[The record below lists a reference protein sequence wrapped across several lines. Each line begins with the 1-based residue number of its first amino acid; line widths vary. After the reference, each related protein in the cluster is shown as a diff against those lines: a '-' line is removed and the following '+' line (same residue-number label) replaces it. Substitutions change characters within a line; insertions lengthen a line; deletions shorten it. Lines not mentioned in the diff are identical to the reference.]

1 MKTIKAQQ
9 LGQSLLL
16 YFFQRVARVIRHVSG
31 ILLFEVRSGKLSKRA
46 FDDTVRP
53 LQYLSISQR
62 VGWQER
68 NRLGE
73 ARRGVDSKNT
83 SVRSINLPAF
93 SASFSERHVFERLSA
108 LSRLQY
114 TLAVEQIVVVARRSR
129 PGDLP
134 PENGAPAAKRP
145 PTEGWQ
151 TSTSS
156 PQNSFIREWRGTIGC
171 HVSCDVRAYQLENQL
186 DIGDYDVRALLIR
199 PQKSEEARST
209 GEPYG
214 YSEGFGH

>member
-1 MKTIKAQQ
+1 MKTIKARQ

-53 LQYLSISQR
+53 LQYLSISQSKKISHNR
-62 VGWQER
+62 FGTNRKSFIDIQGVGWQER

-129 PGDLP
+129 PGD
-134 PENGAPAAKRP
+134 
-145 PTEGWQ
+145 
-151 TSTSS
+151 
-156 PQNSFIREWRGTIGC
+156 
-171 HVSCDVRAYQLENQL
+171 VRNCRYLSGVDDAEAYQLENQL

>member
-53 LQYLSISQR
+53 LQYLSISQ
-62 VGWQER
+62 
-68 NRLGE
+68 
-73 ARRGVDSKNT
+73 SK
-83 SVRSINLPAF
+83 
-93 SASFSERHVFERLSA
+93 
-108 LSRLQY
+108 
-114 TLAVEQIVVVARRSR
+114 
-129 PGDLP
+129 
-134 PENGAPAAKRP
+134 K
-145 PTEGWQ
+145 
-151 TSTSS
+151 
-156 PQNSFIREWRGTIGC
+156 
-171 HVSCDVRAYQLENQL
+171 AYQLENQL

>member
-31 ILLFEVRSGKLSKRA
+31 ILLFEVRSGKLPKRA

-53 LQYLSISQR
+53 LQYLSISQTN
-62 VGWQER
+62 GTC
-68 NRLGE
+68 
-73 ARRGVDSKNT
+73 SKG
-83 SVRSINLPAF
+83 SS
-93 SASFSERHVFERLSA
+93 

-129 PGDLP
+129 PGD
-134 PENGAPAAKRP
+134 
-145 PTEGWQ
+145 
-151 TSTSS
+151 
-156 PQNSFIREWRGTIGC
+156 
-171 HVSCDVRAYQLENQL
+171 VRNCRYLSGVDDAEAYQLENQL

-209 GEPYG
+209 REPYG

>member
-1 MKTIKAQQ
+1 MKTIKARQ

-73 ARRGVDSKNT
+73 ARCGVDSENT

-129 PGDLP
+129 PGD
-134 PENGAPAAKRP
+134 
-145 PTEGWQ
+145 
-151 TSTSS
+151 
-156 PQNSFIREWRGTIGC
+156 
-171 HVSCDVRAYQLENQL
+171 VRNCRYLSGVDDAEAYQLENQL